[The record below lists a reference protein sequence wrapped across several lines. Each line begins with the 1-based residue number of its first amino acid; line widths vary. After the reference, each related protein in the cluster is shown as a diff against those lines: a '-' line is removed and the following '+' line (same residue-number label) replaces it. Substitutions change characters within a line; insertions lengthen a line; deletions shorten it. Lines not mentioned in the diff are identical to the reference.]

1 MNIISTI
8 SPQVAQFLIKI
19 ENWKILQKDINL
31 LNINY
36 RANKDT
42 NACYGW
48 VVIYVSN
55 GYYNRGKIVVNLVC

>member
-8 SPQVAQFLIKI
+8 SPQVAQFIIKI
-19 ENWKILQKDINL
+19 KKSCKDINL

-36 RANKDT
+36 LANKDT

-48 VVIYVSN
+48 AVIYVSN
-55 GYYNRGKIVVNLVC
+55 GYYNRGKIVVHLVC